1 MVLALKQLA
10 QCSDSRPRYD
20 ILRKLGISERELRRS
35 LFIQTAVFFL
45 LPLVLAL
52 IHSIFG
58 LQFCSLLLS
67 MMGVESML
75 GSMIPTILLLVGIYG
90 SYFLITYL
98 CSRSILSEGMEDGG
112 VQDF

>member
-1 MVLALKQLA
+1 MT
-10 QCSDSRPRYD
+10 
-20 ILRKLGISERELRRS
+20 GINEVARQIHENAVDHGWWDEERGFPE
-35 LFIQTAVFFL
+35 
-45 LPLVLAL
+45 VLAL

-67 MMGVESML
+67 MMGVDSML